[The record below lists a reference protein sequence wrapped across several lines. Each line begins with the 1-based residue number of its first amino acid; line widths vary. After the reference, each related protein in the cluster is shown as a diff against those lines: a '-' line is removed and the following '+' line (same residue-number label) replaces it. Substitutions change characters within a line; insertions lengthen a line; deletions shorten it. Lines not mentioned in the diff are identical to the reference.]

1 MVLMKVVLLVDK
13 KDLMMVVRR
22 VVKRVVTWLC
32 SRCCRWLP
40 CR

>member
-22 VVKRVVTWLC
+22 VVKRGVYLVV
-32 SRCCRWLP
+32 
-40 CR
+40 

>member
-22 VVKRVVTWLC
+22 GVKRVVYLVV
-32 SRCCRWLP
+32 
-40 CR
+40 

>member
-22 VVKRVVTWLC
+22 VVKRVVYLFV
-32 SRCCRWLP
+32 
-40 CR
+40 

>member
-22 VVKRVVTWLC
+22 VVKRVVYLVV
-32 SRCCRWLP
+32 
-40 CR
+40 